1 MCSRWWKTCGSTLL
15 VGLIVVGVLSISAS
29 GSQAGTPIIIKGATE
44 TTSPIG
50 LLNKVSDQFKAEVE
64 KASGGRIH
72 VELYKGTVGT
82 GKEIVEGLVLGS
94 NQMVVGEK
102 ALLVP
107 YVPSMGVLS
116 LPYIF
121 KDRAHILR
129 TLRDSQVG
137 RTLEQ
142 RTAAKGITILGW
154 FAWSP
159 RALATRKPVRQ
170 FADMAGL
177 KVRVQNDPVNI
188 ATYQAMNAS
197 PVPIAWPEVYLALSQ
212 GTVDAVDT
220 TVPDG
225 RDSKLPEVAKYLSLI
240 NSSHSIS
247 TVSVS
252 KPWFDALPPDLQKI
266 VSDAAKS
273 AAKFADADEPKLYE
287 AALVD
292 WAKTS
297 QILKPDLAPFRQA
310 VSKIYPQ
317 YYNTLGK
324 DLIEATL
331 KLGE

>member
-1 MCSRWWKTCGSTLL
+1 M
-15 VGLIVVGVLSISAS
+15 
-29 GSQAGTPIIIKGATE
+29 
-44 TTSPIG
+44 
-50 LLNKVSDQFKAEVE
+50 
-64 KASGGRIH
+64 
-72 VELYKGTVGT
+72 
-82 GKEIVEGLVLGS
+82 
-94 NQMVVGEK
+94 
-102 ALLVP
+102 
-107 YVPSMGVLS
+107 
-116 LPYIF
+116 PYIF
-121 KDRAHILR
+121 KDREHILK
-129 TLRDSQVG
+129 TLRDSQIG

-142 RTAAKGITILGW
+142 RTASKGIAILGW

-159 RALATRKPVRQ
+159 RALAARKPVRQ
-170 FADMAGL
+170 FGDMGGL
-177 KVRVQNDPVNI
+177 KVRVQNDPVNV

-212 GTVDAVDT
+212 GTVDSVDT

-247 TVSVS
+247 TVSAN
-252 KPWFDALPPDLQKI
+252 KAWFDALPPDLQKN
-266 VSDAAKS
+266 VSDAAKT
-273 AAKFADADEPKLYE
+273 AAKFADVDEPKLYE
-287 AALVD
+287 GALAD

-324 DLIEATL
+324 DLIDAIL